1 MIFEETNWDIEIR
14 EGKFFEIPR
23 KEHVFCGILN
33 CVYDELFSAGSKGE
47 LVRLIFQ
54 GEKRISE
61 FEDDL
66 LIEGDKSVSLH
77 SQMGN
82 SLLFDKDRHFE

>member
-1 MIFEETNWDIEIR
+1 MGYRDQRGEILR
-14 EGKFFEIPR
+14 NSKEGAC
-23 KEHVFCGILN
+23 VCGILN